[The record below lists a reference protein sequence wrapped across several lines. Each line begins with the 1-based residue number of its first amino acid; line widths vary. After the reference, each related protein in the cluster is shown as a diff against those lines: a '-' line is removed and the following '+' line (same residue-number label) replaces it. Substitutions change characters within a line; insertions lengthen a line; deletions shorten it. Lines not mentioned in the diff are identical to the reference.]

1 MPFVSFLAAL
11 PVPVAWPELVLV
23 AALGIAAALGLGAH
37 RQQRLGWALAEGAL
51 SAAAIGALVRL
62 AATVGAAAA
71 VDRLGLLMLALVTL
85 LGAVVVRYSRRY
97 LDGSPRQGRY
107 LAWLSLTLLA
117 VVVLVGTRH
126 LLWLYLAWVGAS
138 LTLHP
143 LLRHFAER
151 PGATL
156 AARKKFLLGR
166 IADVVIGFAVLL
178 LVQAVGDLHMER
190 IAAAARAVPDDPRLQ
205 AAALLL
211 VAGVVLKSAQ
221 LPFHGW
227 LLQVMEAPTPVSALL
242 HAGIVNIGGFV
253 LLRLAPLL
261 ETSATARGVLVCCG
275 GVTALLAGLV
285 MLTRISV
292 KVMLA
297 WSTCA
302 QMGFMLLEIGLGA
315 YPLALLH
322 LLAHSLYKAHAFL
335 SAGGAVAPPPART
348 APPAPALAVLACGVT
363 ALILG
368 LGFAL
373 GAFDPRDAAAA
384 AVLALA
390 PLLGL
395 PSLCAVAADGSA
407 AASRARLLLGVATLA
422 LTYAAGHKLLVLVL
436 APAAVPA
443 SLPTLVAAGACLIGL
458 AAVQAMVLRR
468 PQGRVSRWLYP
479 HAYAGF
485 HLDAP
490 LGALVLRLWPPTAVN
505 PALGERHA

>member
-1 MPFVSFLAAL
+1 MPFVSHLAA
-11 PVPVAWPELVLV
+11 PVAWPELALV
-23 AALGIAAALGLGAH
+23 AALGGAAALGLGAH
-37 RQQRLGWALAEGAL
+37 RHQRLGWALAEGAL

-62 AATVGAAAA
+62 AATAGATAA

-126 LLWLYLAWVGAS
+126 LLWLYFAWVGAS

-143 LLRHFAER
+143 LLRHFAGR

-166 IADVVIGFAVLL
+166 IADVVIGVAVLL
-178 LVQAVGDLHMER
+178 LMQAVGDLHMER
-190 IAAAARAVPDDPRLQ
+190 IAAAARAVPEDPRLQ

-253 LLRLAPLL
+253 LLRLGPVL

-275 GVTALLAGLV
+275 GITALLAGLV

-335 SAGGAVAPPPART
+335 SAGSAVAPPART
-348 APPAPALAVLACGVT
+348 QPPAPALAALTCGVAT
-363 ALILG
+363 LVLG

-395 PSLCAVAADGSA
+395 PALCAVAADGSVA
-407 AASRARLLLGVATLA
+407 ALRARLLLGAATLA
-422 LTYAAGHKLLVLVL
+422 LAYAAGHQLLALVL

-443 SLPTLVAAGACLIGL
+443 SLPTLAAAAACLIGL

-468 PQGRVSRWLYP
+468 PHGRVSRWLYP

-490 LGALVLRLWPPTAVN
+490 LGALVLRLWPPTAAT
-505 PALGERHA
+505 PALGQRHA